1 MKKAFFTSIAV
12 SATLVSGIVLGTLDA
27 GSASACAFAKGKSI
41 FGSNNTL
48 NVNPNKL
55 ILGVAAATGAI
66 TVAGVLT
73 YRRFHSPQPPED
85 ASANL
90 PAVFPIPIPP
100 EALNIVV
107 EQEEETTANS
117 QIS

>member
-41 FGSNNTL
+41 FGPNNAL

-66 TVAGVLT
+66 AVAGVLT
-73 YRRFHSPQPPED
+73 YRRFHSGQPPED
-85 ASANL
+85 ISATI
-90 PAVFPIPIPP
+90 PSVFPIPIPP
-100 EALNIVV
+100 EALKV
-107 EQEEETTANS
+107 ETVEEEVAETS
-117 QIS
+117 RIS

>member
-1 MKKAFFTSIAV
+1 MKKTFFTSIAV

-27 GSASACAFAKGKSI
+27 GSASACAFAKSKSI
-41 FGSNNTL
+41 FGSNTTFH
-48 NVNPNKL
+48 VDSNKL

-66 TVAGVLT
+66 TLAGVLS
-73 YRRFHSPQPPED
+73 YRRFHSAQPPED
-85 ASANL
+85 TTANL

-100 EALNIVV
+100 AALNQAVV
-107 EQEEETTANS
+107 AEEAAETS

>member
-1 MKKAFFTSIAV
+1 MKKTFFTSIAV

-41 FGSNNTL
+41 FGSNTTFH
-48 NVNPNKL
+48 VNPNKL

-66 TVAGVLT
+66 TLAGVLS
-73 YRRFHSPQPPED
+73 YRRFHSAQPPED
-85 ASANL
+85 TTANL

-100 EALNIVV
+100 AALNAAV
-107 EQEEETTANS
+107 EVEEAAETS
-117 QIS
+117 KIS

>member
-1 MKKAFFTSIAV
+1 MKKTFFTSIAV

-48 NVNPNKL
+48 PVDANKL

-66 TVAGVLT
+66 TVAGVLS
-73 YRRFHSPQPPED
+73 YRRFHSGQPPED
-85 ASANL
+85 AAAKL
-90 PAVFPIPIPP
+90 PSVFPIPIPP
-100 EALNIVV
+100 VALNAAV
-107 EQEEETTANS
+107 EAEEAAETS
-117 QIS
+117 KIS

>member
-1 MKKAFFTSIAV
+1 MKKTFFTSIAV

-27 GSASACAFAKGKSI
+27 GSASACAFAQAKGI
-41 FGSNNTL
+41 FGSNNSFH
-48 NVNPNKL
+48 VDPNKL

-73 YRRFHSPQPPED
+73 YRRFHSAQPPEK
-85 ASANL
+85 ATANL

-100 EALNIVV
+100 AALNAAV
-107 EQEEETTANS
+107 EAEEAAETS

>member
-1 MKKAFFTSIAV
+1 MKKTFFTSIAV

-41 FGSNNTL
+41 FGSNTTFH
-48 NVNPNKL
+48 VDSNKL

-66 TVAGVLT
+66 TLAGVLS
-73 YRRFHSPQPPED
+73 YRRFHSAQPPED
-85 ASANL
+85 TTANL

-100 EALNIVV
+100 AALNVAVV
-107 EQEEETTANS
+107 TEEAAETS
-117 QIS
+117 KIS

>member
-1 MKKAFFTSIAV
+1 MKKTFFTSIAV

-27 GSASACAFAKGKSI
+27 GSASACAFAQGKSI
-41 FGSNNTL
+41 FGGNNTL
-48 NVNPNKL
+48 PVDANKL

-73 YRRFHSPQPPED
+73 YRRFHLGQPPED
-85 ASANL
+85 TTANL

-100 EALNIVV
+100 AALSTAVEVEEAA
-107 EQEEETTANS
+107 ETRK
-117 QIS
+117 IS